1 MKVDSVLLDKRILQL
16 PGFIKNTCTT
26 RMNELAPSKRMSKIP
41 QHAPVITKF
50 SMLAALLL
58 SLFSCVDEDKDD
70 PAIKQ
75 QEGEIWRSGGLAVCA
90 EQIHLANGDTLIV
103 DLEDIMDFSAGDRV
117 NVKYTERGLNEA
129 CAPGINGEIIEIRK
143 ME

>member
-1 MKVDSVLLDKRILQL
+1 MKKILL
-16 PGFIKNTCTT
+16 P
-26 RMNELAPSKRMSKIP
+26 
-41 QHAPVITKF
+41 
-50 SMLAALLL
+50 ALLIVGF
-58 SLFSCVDEDKDD
+58 FSCVDEDTDD

-75 QEGEIWRSGGLAVCA
+75 QEGEIWRSGGLAVCT

-117 NVKYTERGLNEA
+117 NVRYKERGLNQA

-143 ME
+143 VE

>member
-1 MKVDSVLLDKRILQL
+1 MKKLLLLVLL
-16 PGFIKNTCTT
+16 FAC
-26 RMNELAPSKRMSKIP
+26 
-41 QHAPVITKF
+41 
-50 SMLAALLL
+50 
-58 SLFSCVDEDKDD
+58 LFSCVDEDKDD

-75 QEGEIWRSGGLAVCA
+75 QEGEIWLSGGLAVCA

-117 NVKYTERGLNEA
+117 NVKYKERGLNEA

-143 ME
+143 IE

>member
-1 MKVDSVLLDKRILQL
+1 MKKILLPTVL
-16 PGFIKNTCTT
+16 FAC
-26 RMNELAPSKRMSKIP
+26 
-41 QHAPVITKF
+41 
-50 SMLAALLL
+50 
-58 SLFSCVDEDKDD
+58 LFSCVNEDRDEA
-70 PAIKQ
+70 AIKQ

-117 NVKYTERGLNEA
+117 DIKYKERGLNEA

-143 ME
+143 IP

>member
-1 MKVDSVLLDKRILQL
+1 MKKTLL
-16 PGFIKNTCTT
+16 T
-26 RMNELAPSKRMSKIP
+26 
-41 QHAPVITKF
+41 
-50 SMLAALLL
+50 ALLFAF
-58 SLFSCVDEDKDD
+58 LFSCVDEDKDEA
-70 PAIKQ
+70 AIKQ
-75 QEGEIWRSGGLAVCA
+75 QEGEIWRSGGLALCA

-117 NVKYTERGLNEA
+117 NVRYTERGLNEA

>member
-1 MKVDSVLLDKRILQL
+1 MLYLNPAFVKRQNVSRNSTNRKTFQPLHIRTTIISYKTQHTMKKTLL
-16 PGFIKNTCTT
+16 T
-26 RMNELAPSKRMSKIP
+26 
-41 QHAPVITKF
+41 
-50 SMLAALLL
+50 ALLFAF
-58 SLFSCVDEDKDD
+58 LFSCVDEDKDEA
-70 PAIKQ
+70 AIKQ
-75 QEGEIWRSGGLAVCA
+75 QEGEIWRSGGLALCA

-117 NVKYTERGLNEA
+117 NVRYTERGLNEA